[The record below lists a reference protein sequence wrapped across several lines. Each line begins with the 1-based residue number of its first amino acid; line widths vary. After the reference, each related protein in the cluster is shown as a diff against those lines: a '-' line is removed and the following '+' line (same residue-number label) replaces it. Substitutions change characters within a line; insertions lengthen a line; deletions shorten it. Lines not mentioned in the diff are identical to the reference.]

1 MAGTYHNLSATAV
14 ATYSDL
20 LRLLKDAQVLDVRGT
35 PELRIL
41 NGREYWYD
49 RYRLGTDTI
58 ARFIG
63 PNNDDIRER
72 IARIA
77 AIKADQKDREKQC
90 GRLLRILRA
99 EGLLP
104 VDRGTGSLLAAMAR
118 VGVFRLGG
126 VLVGTNAFRLYEGE
140 LGIRLGA
147 DDVAM
152 TMDVDIASFER
163 LSLAIGDHVDQ
174 DLAAVFA
181 DLKFEAVPSQEGRT
195 FWRWKQKQDGSLV
208 EFLSPSFDERETV
221 KNLPALGVSALS
233 LHHLNYLIA
242 DPIKSAVLYRNGLLV
257 NVPRPERFAI
267 HKLIVADRR
276 HGSEAAL
283 KQRKDQRQAALLIEV
298 LAQDRPFDLKEAFE
312 DAQDRG
318 PKWRHRIERTL
329 VKMPVTADILT
340 RL

>member
-1 MAGTYHNLSATAV
+1 MAGNYRNLSATAV
-14 ATYSDL
+14 ATYTDL
-20 LRLLKDAQVLDVRGT
+20 LRLLKDEQVLDVRGT
-35 PELRIL
+35 PELRML

-49 RYRLGTDTI
+49 RYRLGADTI
-58 ARFIG
+58 VRFIG
-63 PNNDDIRER
+63 PNNDDIRQRIER
-72 IARIA
+72 IT
-77 AIKADQKDREKQC
+77 AIKAQQKDREKQC

-104 VDRGTGSLLAAMAR
+104 VDRGTGSLLAAMTR

-163 LSLAIGDHVDQ
+163 LSLAIGDHVDE
-174 DLAAVFA
+174 DLASVFA

-276 HGSEAAL
+276 HGSEATI

-312 DAQDRG
+312 DARDRG
-318 PKWRHRIERTL
+318 PKWRSRMDNSL
-329 VKMPVTADILT
+329 AKMPVTADILA

>member
-1 MAGTYHNLSATAV
+1 MAGNYRNLSATAV
-14 ATYSDL
+14 ATYTDL
-20 LRLLKDAQVLDVRGT
+20 LRLLKDEQVLDVRGT
-35 PELRIL
+35 PELRVL

-58 ARFIG
+58 VRFIG
-63 PNNDDIRER
+63 PNNDDMRQRIER
-72 IARIA
+72 IN
-77 AIKADQKDREKQC
+77 AIRAEQKERQKQC
-90 GRLLRILRA
+90 GRLMRILRA

-140 LGIRLGA
+140 LGIRLTT
-147 DDVAM
+147 DDLAQ

-163 LSLAIGDHVDQ
+163 LSVAIDDQVDENLGD
-174 DLAAVFA
+174 VFA

-208 EFLSPSFDERETV
+208 EFLSPSFDEQERV

-276 HGSEAAL
+276 HGSDVAL
-283 KQRKDQRQAALLIEV
+283 KQRKDQQQAALLIEV
-298 LAQDRPFDLKEAFE
+298 LAQDRPYDLKEALE
-312 DAQDRG
+312 DARDRG
-318 PKWRHRIERTL
+318 PKWRNRIKNTL
-329 VKMPVTADILT
+329 GKMPQTAEILAG
-340 RL
+340 L